1 MPPQRPAQFINMTLA
16 PFPGTTSRFN
26 RTFRTEVLDAHLF
39 DDLETVRD
47 LSWKWMISYNEER
60 PHAALNNL
68 TPSQY
73 SNLKLSA

>member
-1 MPPQRPAQFINMTLA
+1 M
-16 PFPGTTSRFN
+16 
-26 RTFRTEVLDAHLF
+26 F
-39 DDLETVRD
+39 DELEAVRD
-47 LSWKWMISYNEER
+47 LSWEWMISYNEER